1 MSEDVGS
8 VSVCAVLRGDSAG
21 EVIRITLVTQ
31 DQTAQG
37 SIIKA
42 NCPTYYHSFPTAE
55 RDYAHT
61 TEINSVITGRLCMA
75 IPIIDNY
82 LPGSSHQFTVQLT
95 SSTIPTATSTVI
107 ILDDGMLLK
116 RPITVHSH
124 LSLYTEI
131 PNGCMYEVVNE
142 TMSEDVRRE
151 EVIVEIAEVLD
162 SVLSTPLGGIV
173 GEGTP
178 PPSGTSDTPPLRAV
192 YTAVADEFDVEATDE
207 GFNNFTEAITQ
218 ITEAKE
224 AACKGNGSVSEADI
238 TRLAR
243 EYKELR
249 GDIEENID
257 RIREIFGKMLCL
269 SEKSREDRRKKR
281 DSHCVTEFGRPC
293 CCLEEED
300 DMVRP
305 CCCPEPAVPGGPKTL
320 LCVCE
325 FFACLDPEDDIQP
338 ILGIADV
345 FTDDGFACLA
355 FAVDTTGSMSNEIRA
370 VQDLLRD
377 FLASEEDGPQ
387 CYVLQPFNDH
397 LDGTYDPASKLLIL
411 S

>member
-1 MSEDVGS
+1 MSED
-8 VSVCAVLRGDSAG
+8 
-21 EVIRITLVTQ
+21 
-31 DQTAQG
+31 
-37 SIIKA
+37 
-42 NCPTYYHSFPTAE
+42 
-55 RDYAHT
+55 
-61 TEINSVITGRLCMA
+61 
-75 IPIIDNY
+75 
-82 LPGSSHQFTVQLT
+82 
-95 SSTIPTATSTVI
+95 
-107 ILDDGMLLK
+107 
-116 RPITVHSH
+116 
-124 LSLYTEI
+124 
-131 PNGCMYEVVNE
+131 E
-142 TMSEDVRRE
+142 TRE
-151 EVIVEIAEVLD
+151 EVIVEIAEVLN

-173 GEGTP
+173 GGGTP

-192 YTAVADEFDVEATDE
+192 YTAVAEEFDVEATDE

-238 TRLAR
+238 PGLAQ

-249 GDIEENID
+249 GDIEGNID

-300 DMVRP
+300 MVRP
-305 CCCPEPAVPGGPKTL
+305 CCCPEPAVPGGPETL

-325 FFACLDPEDDIQP
+325 FFACLDPEDDFQP

-345 FTDDGFACLA
+345 ITDDRYACLA
-355 FAVDTTGSMSNEIRA
+355 FAVDTTGSMGAEIRA

-377 FLASEEDGPQ
+377 FLSSEEDGPK
-387 CYVLQPFNDH
+387 CYVLQPFND
-397 LDGTYDPASKLLIL
+397 LSNGIFIPASKLPII

>member
-1 MSEDVGS
+1 
-8 VSVCAVLRGDSAG
+8 
-21 EVIRITLVTQ
+21 
-31 DQTAQG
+31 
-37 SIIKA
+37 
-42 NCPTYYHSFPTAE
+42 
-55 RDYAHT
+55 
-61 TEINSVITGRLCMA
+61 MA

-95 SSTIPTATSTVI
+95 SSTIPTVTSTVI

-124 LSLYTEI
+124 PSLYTEI
-131 PNGCMYEVVNE
+131 PNGCTYEVVNAS
-142 TMSEDVRRE
+142 MSEDVRRE

-162 SVLSTPLGGIV
+162 SVLSAPLGGIV
-173 GEGTP
+173 GGGTP
-178 PPSGTSDTPPLRAV
+178 APNETSDTPPLRAV
-192 YTAVADEFDVEATDE
+192 YTAVAEEFDVEATDE

-238 TRLAR
+238 PGLAQ

-269 SEKSREDRRKKR
+269 SEKSREDRKRKKR
-281 DSHCVTEFGRPC
+281 DSHCPAYGEPC
-293 CCLEEED
+293 S
-300 DMVRP
+300 
-305 CCCPEPAVPGGPKTL
+305 CPDTGL
-320 LCVCE
+320 ILCPCE
-325 FFACLDPEDDIQP
+325 FFRCLDPEDDIQP

-345 FTDDGFACLA
+345 YTDDGFACLA
-355 FAVDTTGSMSNEIRA
+355 FAVDTTGSMSNEIRT
-370 VQDLLRD
+370 VKEVIRD

-387 CYVLQPFNDH
+387 CYVLQPFND
-397 LDGTYDPASKLLIL
+397 LRSGIFDPASK
-411 S
+411 